1 MKTIYFLCGLLCDDI
16 VWQAQATELAR
27 DYDVRV
33 FSFLE
38 HDTLVAMAAHVL
50 ADAPASFALAGHSM
64 GGRVALE
71 VLRQAPR
78 RVERLA
84 LLDTGYEAATP
95 GEAER
100 RAVLVDQALAEGTAA
115 IAAAWGLPMLAPHRR
130 DDPAVVQPVLD
141 MVGRMTGAIYAAQTR
156 ALLARP
162 DASGV
167 LQRIACPT
175 LVLCGRQDGWS
186 PPERHQQMAALLPR
200 PPLLRLVDDCGHM
213 AMMEQPA
220 AVLAALREW
229 LALPAG
235 PATRSEQ
242 HAHH

>member
-1 MKTIYFLCGLLCDDI
+1 MKTIYLLCGLLCDDI
-16 VWQAQATELAR
+16 VWEAQARALAS
-27 DYDVRV
+27 DHEVRV

-38 HDTLVAMAAHVL
+38 HDSLPAMAAHVL
-50 ADAPASFALAGHSM
+50 ADAPPGFALAGHSM

-71 VLRQAPR
+71 VMRQAPQ

-95 GEAER
+95 GEAQR
-100 RAVLVDQALAEGTAA
+100 RAVLVDRALAEGAA
-115 IAAAWGLPMLAPHRR
+115 SIAEDWGLPMLAPGRR
-130 DDPAVVQPVLD
+130 ADPAVVQPVLD

-162 DASGV
+162 DATDV
-167 LQRIACPT
+167 LRTIACPT

-186 PPERHQQMAALLPR
+186 PPERHRQMAALLPR

-213 AMMEQPA
+213 AMMEQPG
-220 AVLAALREW
+220 AVLAALHEW
-229 LALPAG
+229 LALPVAQM
-235 PATRSEQ
+235 TRSDA